1 MTLSAMADCCL
12 FVCLRQPPHKRF
24 VTALYQDAKTKPD
37 TAPANAGKLVQ
48 YALSVPVVLPIIASD
63 LASHLQAQLKRD
75 NIK

>member
-1 MTLSAMADCCL
+1 VA
-12 FVCLRQPPHKRF
+12 
-24 VTALYQDAKTKPD
+24 ALYQDAKTKPD